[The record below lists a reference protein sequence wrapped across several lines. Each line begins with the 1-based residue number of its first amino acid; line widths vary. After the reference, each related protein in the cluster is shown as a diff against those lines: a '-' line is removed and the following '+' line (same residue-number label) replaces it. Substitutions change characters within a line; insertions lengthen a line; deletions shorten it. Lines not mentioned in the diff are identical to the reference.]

1 MSVKIKDFSDVEY
14 VLPGSAACAGC
25 PSTIALRIVGKA
37 LGENAIMLMTPSC
50 AVASIGLLPKSCY
63 PAYPNIY
70 FCFCRGFWW
79 GGFGPDALYKKAPF
93 KEKPTV
99 FTG

>member
-37 LGENAIMLMTPSC
+37 LGENAIMLMTPP
-50 AVASIGLLPKSCY
+50 VRWPASDFSPNPATPCLP
-63 PAYPNIY
+63 
-70 FCFCRGFWW
+70 
-79 GGFGPDALYKKAPF
+79 
-93 KEKPTV
+93 
-99 FTG
+99 